1 MLSTLIKKFL
11 LLSIFVLSA
20 IGLMMSCS
28 PEYKLAKNYIKQ
40 NPKGSILLMRPD
52 FVYKSNM
59 MRFDLSDKMS
69 DDEKDSV
76 AFYRSS
82 FVQYIND
89 SAFLDEYISSFV
101 DRLLAGGFDV
111 YAQEYID
118 SFMISGSPAYIVN
131 LAQLQLDESRD
142 TTYEATGESDDE
154 GNFVYQD
161 IQINTVHLNSW
172 IELTELNADSG
183 KVKKV
188 FYASSLARDGISSRL
203 NIVPPGELRMTY
215 KIDSLE
221 MNDLY
226 DLAAKSGR
234 TYGNYLYDYF
244 MNEYIHKSIPPWVQ
258 PQKYLHY
265 DLDLNRVKNSGGEG
279 FQEIEEGK

>member
-1 MLSTLIKKFL
+1 MLSTIVKKF
-11 LLSIFVLSA
+11 LLSIFVMPI
-20 IGLMMSCS
+20 IGLMFSCS
-28 PEYKLAKNYIKQ
+28 PEYPIAKAYIKQ

-52 FVYKSNM
+52 FVYKSNT

-69 DDEKDSV
+69 DEEKDSV

-89 SAFLDEYISSFV
+89 SAFLDGYISSFV

-118 SFMISGSPAYIVN
+118 SFMISNPPSYIVN

-142 TTYEATGESDDE
+142 TSYEATGEADDE
-154 GNFVYQD
+154 GNYLYEGF
-161 IQINTVHLNSW
+161 QINSVHLNSW

-183 KVKKV
+183 KIKKV
-188 FYASSLARDGISSRL
+188 LYASSLARDGVSNRL
-203 NIVPPGELRMTY
+203 NITPNGELRMTY
-215 KIDSLE
+215 KIDSLG
-221 MNDLY
+221 MSDIY
-226 DLAAKSGR
+226 DLASKSGR
-234 TYGNYLYDYF
+234 IYGNYLFDF
-244 MNEYIHKSIPPWVQ
+244 LMNGYIQKSLPPYIPPGH
-258 PQKYLHY
+258 YLHY
-265 DLDLNRVKNSGGEG
+265 DFDLRRIKNSGGEG